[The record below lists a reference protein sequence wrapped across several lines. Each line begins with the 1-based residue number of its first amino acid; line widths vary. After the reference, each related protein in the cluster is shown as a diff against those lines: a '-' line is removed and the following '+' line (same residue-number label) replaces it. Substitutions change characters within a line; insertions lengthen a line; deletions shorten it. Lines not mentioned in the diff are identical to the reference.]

1 MSLYTIK
8 RDRLLNIKLKNIFKY
23 NIIVHM
29 PKTIKKT
36 ITKLILTLDARNIYK
51 DEKKSRIIELIFTI
65 KENKLNLKIGAR
77 YVEVGR
83 LEQIRLSEYC
93 NEIDINCD
101 FVLSRHNDVYKI
113 TLDKDV
119 LTDLYEHKHCLSVE
133 DLSLIFGYLHY
144 TEDKAFYNIC
154 LLDFSEIPKEIQ
166 SEYIDG
172 KNYEYIALE
181 NKIIYPDILYKM
193 ELS

>member
-1 MSLYTIK
+1 
-8 RDRLLNIKLKNIFKY
+8 
-23 NIIVHM
+23 M

-93 NEIDINCD
+93 NDIDINCD
-101 FVLSRHNDVYKI
+101 FVLSRLKDVYKI

-133 DLSLIFGYLHY
+133 DLSIIFGYLHY

-154 LLDFSEIPKEIQ
+154 LLDFSEIPKDIQ

-181 NKIIYPDILYKM
+181 NKIIYPDIPYKM

>member
-1 MSLYTIK
+1 
-8 RDRLLNIKLKNIFKY
+8 
-23 NIIVHM
+23 M